1 MSFLSTVPRALL
13 RRQDHGH
20 ELPFELRI
28 GFDLRH
34 IGELRG
40 DPIHHLTSELRVC
53 DLSAPEHQRHLYLV
67 SVLQEL
73 PRVTGLRHEVVLF
86 DSRPVLHFLQV
97 NDVLLLFGL
106 ARHLRLLEFEFPV
119 VHDAGHGWPRHWCN
133 LHEIQSLL
141 DRGRQ
146 SSFDIHDSELRS
158 IGSYDSDGTDAD
170 LFIDAYAL
178 GGVLDT
184 SPFTLGKQKRGPLYR
199 SPRDYKPCKRVYRP
213 ELLQHSSKN
222 EGQRVG
228 GSARISRL
236 SHCEDIR

>member
-1 MSFLSTVPRALL
+1 MFFVSPGVVMIVPWRRRRFLFADFLVRIWLLNALMRFTFPEPVIL
-13 RRQDHGH
+13 KRFLAPLCDFIFGIEIPFYVYPAFCNARVITSLPLPSSRFPLPALFGRQDHGH

-40 DPIHHLTSELRVC
+40 DPIYHLTSELRVC

-106 ARHLRLLEFEFPV
+106 ARHLRLLELEFPV

-133 LHEIQSLL
+133 FHEIQSLL
-141 DRGRQ
+141 DRG
-146 SSFDIHDSELRS
+146 
-158 IGSYDSDGTDAD
+158 G
-170 LFIDAYAL
+170 
-178 GGVLDT
+178 
-184 SPFTLGKQKRGPLYR
+184 
-199 SPRDYKPCKRVYRP
+199 
-213 ELLQHSSKN
+213 
-222 EGQRVG
+222 
-228 GSARISRL
+228 
-236 SHCEDIR
+236 